1 MKAYVVTQVG
11 EDVELWQQRELR
23 DPEVGPGEVVI
34 KVKATSLN
42 YRDLMIAKSRY
53 GAPTVAELVPLS
65 DGAGEVVAVGAGVT
79 KWAGGDRVAGSF
91 FTHWK
96 SGQFRA
102 EYPNAALRGSASG
115 MLAEYVTLP
124 ADGVVRI
131 PSHLSFEEAAT
142 LPCAGLTAWNA
153 LMETG
158 PKLAPGS
165 TILTLGTGGVSI
177 FALQFAKAAGFDVLS
192 TTSSEVKAER
202 LRALG
207 ALGAHEVI
215 NYRTHPEWEKEI
227 AKLTG
232 GLGVD
237 HVIEVGGAGTLA
249 KSMMAVRYGGT
260 ISLIGVL
267 TGADGRVN
275 PLPVLGKSIRLQGIY
290 VGSTAMFDSMN
301 AAVESLKI
309 HPVIEKVYEF
319 NDAPAALK
327 DLEAAQHVGKLV
339 VRVN

>member
-1 MKAYVVTQVG
+1 
-11 EDVELWQQRELR
+11 
-23 DPEVGPGEVVI
+23 
-34 KVKATSLN
+34 
-42 YRDLMIAKSRY
+42 
-53 GAPTVAELVPLS
+53 
-65 DGAGEVVAVGAGVT
+65 
-79 KWAGGDRVAGSF
+79 
-91 FTHWK
+91 
-96 SGQFRA
+96 
-102 EYPNAALRGSASG
+102 
-115 MLAEYVTLP
+115 MLAEYVVLP

-158 PKLAPGS
+158 PKLKPGS

-177 FALQFAKAAGFDVLS
+177 FALQFAKAAGFEVLS
-192 TTSSEVKAER
+192 TTSSEAKGER
-202 LRALG
+202 LR

-249 KSMMAVRYGGT
+249 KSMMAVRYGGA

-267 TGADGRVN
+267 TGADGQVN
-275 PLPVLGKSIRLQGIY
+275 PLPVLGKNIRLQGIY

-301 AAVESLKI
+301 AAIESLKI
-309 HPVIEKVYEF
+309 QPVIEKVYEF
-319 NDAPAALK
+319 DDAPTALK
-327 DLEAAQHVGKLV
+327 DLESAQHVGKLV

>member
-1 MKAYVVTQVG
+1 MKAYVVSNGVEQT
-11 EDVELWQQRELR
+11 ELWQQREIR
-23 DPEVGPGEVVI
+23 TPEVGAGEVLI
-34 KVKATSLN
+34 NVKATSLN
-42 YRDLMIAKSRY
+42 YRDLMIAKGSYRT
-53 GAPTVAELVPLS
+53 PTAAELIPLS

-79 KWAGGDRVAGSF
+79 KWAEGDRVAGSF

-96 SGQFRA
+96 AGPFRA
-102 EYPNAALRGSASG
+102 EYPNAALGGTASG
-115 MLAEYVTLP
+115 MLAEYVVLP
-124 ADGVVRI
+124 AEGVVRI

-153 LMETG
+153 LMESG
-158 PKLAPGS
+158 PKLVPGS

-177 FALQFAKAAGFDVLS
+177 FALQFAKAAGFQVLS
-192 TTSSEVKAER
+192 TTSSETKGER
-202 LRALG
+202 LRT
-207 ALGAHEVI
+207 LGAHEVI

-227 AKLTG
+227 TELTG

-249 KSMMAVRYGGT
+249 KSMMAVRYGGA

-267 TGADGRVN
+267 TGADGQIN
-275 PLPVLGKSIRLQGIY
+275 PLPVLSKNIRLQGIY
-290 VGSTAMFDSMN
+290 VGSTAMFESMN

-319 NDAPAALK
+319 DDAPNALK
-327 DLEAAQHVGKLV
+327 DLESAQHVGKLV
-339 VRVN
+339 VRVS

>member
-1 MKAYVVTQVG
+1 MKAYVVSHAG
-11 EDVELWQQRELR
+11 EHIELWQKRELR

-53 GAPTVAELVPLS
+53 GAPTVTELVPLS

-79 KWAGGDRVAGSF
+79 KWAEGDRVAGSF
-91 FTHWK
+91 FTHWQ
-96 SGQFRA
+96 SGQFRP
-102 EYPNAALRGSASG
+102 EYPNGALGGAASG
-115 MLAEYVTLP
+115 MLAEYVMLP
-124 ADGVVRI
+124 AHGVVRI

-177 FALQFAKAAGFDVLS
+177 FALQFAKAAGFEVLS
-192 TTSSEVKAER
+192 TTSSEAKSER
-202 LRALG
+202 LR

-232 GLGVD
+232 GAGID

-249 KSMMAVRYGGT
+249 KSMMAVRYGGA

-267 TGADGRVN
+267 TGVDVQVN
-275 PLPVLGKSIRLQGIY
+275 PLPVLGKNIRLQGIY
-290 VGSTAMFDSMN
+290 VGSTAMFESMN
-301 AAVESLKI
+301 AAIESLKI

-327 DLEAAQHVGKLV
+327 DLESAQHVGKLV

>member
-1 MKAYVVTQVG
+1 MKAYVVSQAG
-11 EDVELWQQRELR
+11 EHIELWQQRELR
-23 DPEVGPGEVVI
+23 DPEVGAGEVLI

-42 YRDLMIAKSRY
+42 YRDLMIAKGRY
-53 GAPTVAELVPLS
+53 GAPTVAELIPLS

-79 KWAGGDRVAGSF
+79 KWAGGDRVVGSF

-102 EYPNAALRGSASG
+102 EYPNAALGGAASG
-115 MLAEYVTLP
+115 MLAEYVVLP

-158 PKLAPGS
+158 PKLEPGS

-177 FALQFAKAAGFDVLS
+177 FALQFAKAAGFEVLS
-192 TTSSEVKAER
+192 TTSSEAKGER
-202 LRALG
+202 LR

-249 KSMMAVRYGGT
+249 KSMMAVRYGGA

-267 TGADGRVN
+267 TGADGQVN
-275 PLPVLGKSIRLQGIY
+275 PLPVLGKNIRLQGIY

-301 AAVESLKI
+301 AAIESLKI
-309 HPVIEKVYEF
+309 QPVIEKVYEF
-319 NDAPAALK
+319 DDAPTALK
-327 DLEAAQHVGKLV
+327 DLESAQHVGKLV

>member
-1 MKAYVVTQVG
+1 MKAYVLTQVG

-42 YRDLMIAKSRY
+42 YRDLMIAKGRY
-53 GAPTVAELVPLS
+53 SAPTVGELIPLS
-65 DGAGEVVAVGAGVT
+65 DGAGEIVAMGAGVT
-79 KWAGGDRVAGSF
+79 NWAGGDRVVGSF

-102 EYPNAALRGSASG
+102 EYPNAALGGTASG
-115 MLAEYVTLP
+115 MLAEYVVLP
-124 ADGVVRI
+124 ADGIVRI

-158 PKLAPGS
+158 PKLEPGS

-177 FALQFAKAAGFDVLS
+177 FALQFAKAAGFEVLS
-192 TTSSEVKAER
+192 TTSSEAKGER
-202 LRALG
+202 LH

-249 KSMMAVRYGGT
+249 KSMMAVRYGGA

-267 TGADGRVN
+267 TGADGQVN
-275 PLPVLGKSIRLQGIY
+275 PFPVLGKNIRLQGIY

-301 AAVESLKI
+301 AAIESLKI
-309 HPVIEKVYEF
+309 QPVIEKVYEF

-327 DLEAAQHVGKLV
+327 DLESAQHVGKLV